1 MYKLSIYVSLLRIF
15 IYICLYIFPLHSNT
29 AFKSYIARHFTCPL
43 YLFVINHYHLYAYVQ
58 GTGYRKI
65 SMQQKNQL
73 ALCYINGDEWY
84 ELELEQCHWDYWKG
98 NWFIRFY
105 IIIYRFHSWVSYKLS
120 RGFQWVA
127 QSENH

>member
-1 MYKLSIYVSLLRIF
+1 MYKLSIYVSLLCIF

-29 AFKSYIARHFTCPL
+29 VFKSYIARHFTCTL
-43 YLFVINHYHLYAYVQ
+43 YLFVINNYHLYVYVQ
-58 GTGYRKI
+58 GTGYRKT

-84 ELELEQCHWDYWKG
+84 ELEFEQCHWDYWKG

-105 IIIYRFHSWVSYKLS
+105 IIIYRFQSWVSYKLS